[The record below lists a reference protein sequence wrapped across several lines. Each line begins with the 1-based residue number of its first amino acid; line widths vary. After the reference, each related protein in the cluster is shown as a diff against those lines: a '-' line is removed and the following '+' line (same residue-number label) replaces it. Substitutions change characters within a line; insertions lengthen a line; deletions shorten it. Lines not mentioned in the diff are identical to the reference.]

1 MTEYD
6 ATEQAYKRGCE
17 TAIKDVFESID
28 CMCID
33 TFGNFNHKAFINLK
47 NEMGGD
53 K

>member
-1 MTEYD
+1 MNEYI
-6 ATEQAYKRGCE
+6 ACEEAYKRGYE
-17 TAIKDVFESID
+17 RAIKDVFESID

-47 NEMGGD
+47 NEMGVE